1 MPCLTGHSR
10 MRPQPLMQ
18 GKARRAAVILA
29 ACVLAAYANALG
41 GPFQFDDYN
50 VIVHNSAVHSLSA
63 WWHSM
68 PGIRPLLKLSYAA
81 NRITGADAAGF
92 HALNVVLHG
101 LNALLV
107 FAVVRRLLVRMNFG
121 ENSVSLAFWVAALFA
136 LHPAQTEAVTYI
148 SGRSVC
154 LMATFEFAALLA
166 YLKSDDGRRPI
177 VWRVVSVLLMT
188 LALAVKE
195 NAWSLPFA
203 LLLCEALRS
212 GWRWR
217 AALARTAGHWGV
229 LVAMAGAVVFV
240 SGYWRLL
247 EGSIQTRTLW
257 ENLLTQIHGL
267 SYLIAGPLLS
277 LSLNIDPDLP
287 ANTSW
292 APLLAAEA
300 MLLAGAIAIGIWQWR
315 RRPWLAF
322 GLLWFFVMLAPTN
335 SILPRQDVANDRQL
349 YLAML
354 GPALI
359 LVVACH
365 RLLPSRLV
373 APALVVLCATI
384 GFATV
389 MRNADY
395 SSEVALWQDAA
406 AKSPDKARVFNNLG
420 YSLQQSGRFE
430 DARVAY
436 QRALA
441 LDPAHDKARFN
452 LSSLP
457 PPPPAR

>member
-1 MPCLTGHSR
+1 MPCLIGHSR
-10 MRPQPLMQ
+10 MRPPLLMQ
-18 GKARRAAVILA
+18 DKAGRAAAILA

-63 WWHSM
+63 WWNSM

-81 NRITGADAAGF
+81 NWMTGADAAGF
-92 HALNVVLHG
+92 RALNVVLHG

-107 FAVVRRLLVRMNFG
+107 FAVVRRLLGRMNFG
-121 ENSVSLAFWVAALFA
+121 EDSASLAFWVTALFA

-154 LMATFEFAALLA
+154 LMATFELAALLA
-166 YLKSDDGRRPI
+166 YLKSDEGPRPI
-177 VWRVVSVLLMT
+177 VWRGVSVMLMI

-203 LLLCEALRS
+203 LLLCEALRP

-229 LVAMAGAVVFV
+229 LVVMAGAVVIV
-240 SGYWRLL
+240 PGYWRLL

-267 SYLIAGPLLS
+267 SYLIVAPLLS

-287 ANTSW
+287 ASTSW
-292 APLLAAEA
+292 TPSLVAEA
-300 MLLAGAIAIGIWQWR
+300 ALLVGAIAVAFWQWR

-322 GLLWFFVMLAPTN
+322 GLLWFFAMLAPTN
-335 SILPRQDVANDRQL
+335 SIFPRLDVANDRQL
-349 YLAML
+349 YLAMM

-359 LVVACH
+359 LVAACD
-365 RLLPSRLV
+365 RLLPRRSTV
-373 APALVVLCATI
+373 PAFVVLCATL
-384 GFATV
+384 GLATV
-389 MRNADY
+389 LRNADY
-395 SSEVALWQDAA
+395 SSEVALWRDAA

-420 YSLQQSGRFE
+420 YALQQSGRVE
-430 DARVAY
+430 DARAAY

-457 PPPPAR
+457 PAPPAQ

>member
-1 MPCLTGHSR
+1 
-10 MRPQPLMQ
+10 MRPLPSMQ
-18 GKARRAAVILA
+18 DKSRRVAVILA

-63 WWHSM
+63 WWQSM

-81 NRITGADAAGF
+81 NWIAGGDAAGF
-92 HALNVVLHG
+92 HAVNVVLHG

-107 FAVVRRLLVRMNFG
+107 FAILRRLLVRMNLG
-121 ENSVSLAFWVAALFA
+121 GDSATLAFWVAALFA

-154 LMATFEFAALLA
+154 LMASFEFAALLA
-166 YLKSDDGRRPI
+166 FLKADDGPRPVI
-177 VWRVVSVLLMT
+177 WRIVSVVFMV

-195 NAWSLPFA
+195 NAWSLPMA

-217 AALARTAGHWGV
+217 AALARTAGHWAV
-229 LVAMAGAVVFV
+229 LIALGAAVVMIP
-240 SGYWRLL
+240 GYWRLL

-267 SYLIAGPLLS
+267 SYLIAAPLLS
-277 LSLNIDPDLP
+277 LTLNIDPDLP
-287 ANTSW
+287 AQTSW
-292 APLLAAEA
+292 TPRLAGEAALLT
-300 MLLAGAIAIGIWQWR
+300 GAIAIAFWQWR
-315 RRPWLAF
+315 RRPWLGF
-322 GLLWFFVMLAPTN
+322 GILWFFAMLLPTN
-335 SILPRQDVANDRQL
+335 SILPRLDVANDRQL
-349 YLAML
+349 YLAMM

-359 LVVACH
+359 LVVAC
-365 RLLPSRLV
+365 RRVLPAKSAL
-373 APALVVLCATI
+373 PALVVLCMTLGVFTI
-384 GFATV
+384 L
-389 MRNADY
+389 RNASY
-395 SSEVALWQDAA
+395 FSEVVLWQDAA
-406 AKSPDKARVFNNLG
+406 AKSPDKARAFNNLG
-420 YSLQQSGRFE
+420 YAFQQTGRFE

-441 LDPAHDKARFN
+441 LDPAHDKARHN
-452 LSSLP
+452 LSNLP
-457 PPPPAR
+457 PTAR

>member
-1 MPCLTGHSR
+1 MPCLTGHLR
-10 MRPQPLMQ
+10 MRPLLDMQ
-18 GKARRAAVILA
+18 GKARRAAAILA
-29 ACVLAAYANALG
+29 ACVIAAYANALG

-50 VIVHNSAVHSLSA
+50 VIVHNSAVHSFSA
-63 WWHSM
+63 WWQSM

-81 NRITGADAAGF
+81 NWLTGADTAGF

-107 FAVVRRLLVRMNFG
+107 FAVVRRLLIRMNFG
-121 ENSVSLAFWVAALFA
+121 DDSASLAFWVAALFA

-166 YLKSDDGRRPI
+166 FLKADDGPRPI
-177 VWRVVSVLLMT
+177 VWRVASVLLMM

-203 LLLCEALRS
+203 LLICEALRS

-229 LVAMAGAVVFV
+229 LVTMAGAVVFV
-240 SGYWRLL
+240 PGYWRLL

-257 ENLLTQIHGL
+257 ENLLTQIDGIF
-267 SYLIAGPLLS
+267 YLIVAPLLS
-277 LSLNIDPDLP
+277 LSLNIDPDVP
-287 ANTSW
+287 AKTAW
-292 APLLAAEA
+292 TPHLAAEA
-300 MLLAGAIAIGIWQWR
+300 VLLVGAMAIAFWQWR

-322 GLLWFFVMLAPTN
+322 GLLWFFIMLVPTN

-349 YLAML
+349 YLAMM

-359 LVVACH
+359 LVITCH
-365 RLLPSRLV
+365 RVFPGRLAV
-373 APALVVLCATI
+373 PALVAFCATL
-384 GFATV
+384 GLATAL
-389 MRNADY
+389 RNADY
-395 SSEVALWQDAA
+395 SSEVALWQDAS

-420 YSLQQSGRFE
+420 YALQQTERFE
-430 DARVAY
+430 EARAAY

-441 LDPAHDKARFN
+441 LDPAHDKARLN

-457 PPPPAR
+457 PAQPAR